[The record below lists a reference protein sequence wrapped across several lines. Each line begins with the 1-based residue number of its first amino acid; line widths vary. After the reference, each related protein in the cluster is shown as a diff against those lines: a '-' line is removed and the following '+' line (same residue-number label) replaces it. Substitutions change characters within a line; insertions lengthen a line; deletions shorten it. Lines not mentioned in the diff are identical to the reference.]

1 MEKLNHP
8 YLHILHHFYWW
19 PNIYLIAWKVGGT
32 ILNTAW
38 GAFQQYFLDDPA
50 FRLVAILKS
59 IKIFK
64 IQLKRN
70 PFLRQLVP
78 NIYKKKNDWK
88 TPAKKFAFCKAFL
101 YLWTKS
107 LKYSC
112 EGILFFS
119 LLYLWLYLW
128 LFLMQN
134 S

>member
-1 MEKLNHP
+1 MKKLNHP

-59 IKIFK
+59 IKIFGFWK
-64 IQLKRN
+64 
-70 PFLRQLVP
+70 FLGSKFR
-78 NIYKKKNDWK
+78 IYKKNHWK

-107 LKYSC
+107 LKYTC

-119 LLYLWLYLW
+119 LRYLWLYLW
-128 LFLMQN
+128 LFLIQN